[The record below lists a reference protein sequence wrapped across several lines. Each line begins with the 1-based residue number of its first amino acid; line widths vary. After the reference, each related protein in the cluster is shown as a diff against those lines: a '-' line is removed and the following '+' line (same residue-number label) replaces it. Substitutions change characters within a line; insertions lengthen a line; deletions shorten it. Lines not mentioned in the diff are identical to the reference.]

1 MSRIG
6 KIPVA
11 IPSGVTVKQDK
22 NEIGVKGP
30 KGELSLVVP
39 PRVSV
44 SIEDGN
50 IKVERHGDDKQ
61 AKAYH
66 GLVQRLVRNMVIG
79 VTEGFKKE
87 LEIQGVG
94 YRAAM
99 EGNKLTMQLGFSHPI
114 VFEAPKGITI
124 EVPKPT
130 SVIISG
136 YDKQV
141 VGQIAAIIR
150 GYRPPEP
157 YKGKGVRYAGEIV
170 RRKAGKSGAK
180 K

>member
-6 KIPVA
+6 KIPVE
-11 IPSGVTVKQDK
+11 IPGGVTVKLDK
-22 NEIGVKGP
+22 NEVSVKGP
-30 KGELSLVVP
+30 KGELSLVIP
-39 PRVSV
+39 PRVT
-44 SIEDGN
+44 
-50 IKVERHGDDKQ
+50 VEVEASQVLVKRHGDDKQ

-99 EGNKLTMQLGFSHPI
+99 EGNKLTMQLGFSHPV
-114 VFEAPKGITI
+114 VFEAPKGVTI
-124 EVPKPT
+124 ETPKPT
-130 SVIISG
+130 SIVVSG
-136 YDKQV
+136 FDKQV
-141 VGQIAAIIR
+141 VGQVAAVIR
-150 GYRPPEP
+150 GFRPPEP
-157 YKGKGVRYAGEIV
+157 YKGKGVRYANEVV

>member
-6 KIPVA
+6 KIPVE
-11 IPSGVTVKQDK
+11 IPGGVSVKLDK
-22 NEIGVKGP
+22 NEVSVKGP
-30 KGELSLVVP
+30 KGELFLVIP
-39 PRVSV
+39 PRVTV
-44 SIEDGN
+44 EIESN
-50 IKVERHGDDKQ
+50 QVLVKRHGDDKQ

-79 VTEGFKKE
+79 VTDGFKKE

-99 EGNKLTMQLGFSHPI
+99 EGNKLTMQLGFSHPVI
-114 VFEAPKGITI
+114 FEAPQGITI

-130 SVIISG
+130 SIIISG

-141 VGQIAAIIR
+141 VGQVAAVIR
-150 GYRPPEP
+150 GFRPPEP
-157 YKGKGVRYAGEIV
+157 YKGKGVRYANEIV